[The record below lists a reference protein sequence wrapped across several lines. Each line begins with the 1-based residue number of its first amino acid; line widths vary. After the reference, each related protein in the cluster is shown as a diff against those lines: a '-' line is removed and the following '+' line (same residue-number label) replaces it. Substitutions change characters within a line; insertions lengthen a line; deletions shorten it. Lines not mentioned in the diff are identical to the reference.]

1 MINQFSPITNP
12 YKEIKVKKKLK
23 PTILFISQIPIQLEA
38 PSLWIEIDLIG
49 ENRTAYT
56 SVLIDS
62 GATSNFINY
71 WFVQENQVKT
81 TPIRP
86 ILVNYVEGEPL
97 EGKPITAR
105 VELDIHILREDHRTH

>member
-1 MINQFSPITNP
+1 MPI
-12 YKEIKVKKKLK
+12 
-23 PTILFISQIPIQLEA
+23 PTSNRYSSLANLCEEVDEYDPTVLYISRIPICLGA
-38 PSLWIEIDLIG
+38 PSLRIEIDLIG
-49 ENRTAYT
+49 ENRTAYI

-62 GATSNFINY
+62 EATSNFINY

-97 EGKPITAR
+97 EGKPITA
-105 VELDIHILREDHRTH
+105 